1 MTLTVGKFRNNVNSG
16 MYSKKQLVNM
26 LEQLLS
32 LPPVK
37 YSSQNLEKI
46 EAVQRKLGVEHMT
59 REDMILKGLI
69 KPAAT
74 AQPLSEP
81 TQSSTDY
88 VEPSVEKEITDFDV
102 AKKYLS
108 LQESARRRVKEF
120 NLSLNDVRVLLKKK
134 TCHYTGMRFNDTDN
148 LKRTV
153 DRIDNTKGY
162 VKGNVVACTHIANQ
176 LKEMLVENK
185 DSPFKDNTKALK
197 KFIEKL

>member
-1 MTLTVGKFRNNVNSG
+1 MPLTVGKFRNNINSG

-26 LEQLLS
+26 LEHLLS

-37 YSSQNLEKI
+37 HSSQNLEKI
-46 EAVQRKLGVEHMT
+46 ETIQHKLGAEHMT
-59 REDMILKGLI
+59 REEMILKGLI

-74 AQPLSEP
+74 TPASES

-88 VEPSVEKEITDFDV
+88 IEPSVEKEITDFDV

-108 LQESARRRVKEF
+108 LQESAKRRVKEF

-134 TCHYTGMRFNDTDN
+134 TCHYTGMRFNDTEN

-185 DSPFKDNTKALK
+185 DSPFRDNTKALK

>member
-1 MTLTVGKFRNNVNSG
+1 MSSITVGKFRNNIDKGLYN
-16 MYSKKQLVNM
+16 KKQLVNM
-26 LEQLLS
+26 MKDFLALSPLEIS
-32 LPPVK
+32 L
-37 YSSQNLEKI
+37 QNEKKLQI
-46 EAVQRKLGVEHMT
+46 LKERLGVEHMT
-59 REDMILKGLI
+59 REEMILKGLI
-69 KPAAT
+69 KT
-74 AQPLSEP
+74 AQAEP
-81 TQSSTDY
+81 AQPPEDY

-134 TCHYTGMRFNDTDN
+134 TCHYTGMRFNDTEN